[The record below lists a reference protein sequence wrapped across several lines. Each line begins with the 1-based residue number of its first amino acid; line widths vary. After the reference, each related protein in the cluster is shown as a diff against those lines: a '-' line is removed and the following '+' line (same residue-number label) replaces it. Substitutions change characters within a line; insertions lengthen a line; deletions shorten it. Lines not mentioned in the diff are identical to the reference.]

1 VHPLIAHLF
10 FGKGMAGM
18 DIRSKSEVNVRELN
32 ATHPDATVACALN
45 RLERALSA
53 GDVDAAVAEFGEQC
67 FWRDLL
73 AFTWNIRTM
82 EGPAQIR
89 DMLKARLVETRST
102 GWRIQEGES
111 VSEVDGIVESWIS
124 FETPVASCYGYARFK
139 DGKIWTLLTAM
150 DELKGFQEPLGSLR
164 PRGVT
169 SGLEMGRKT
178 WKESREEEQR
188 TLGLDRQPY
197 VVIVGGGQG
206 GIALG
211 ARLRQLDVP
220 AIILERNDRAGDS
233 WRNRYKTLCL
243 QDPVW
248 YDHLPYI
255 EFPGNWPVYSP
266 KDKLGDW
273 LEMYTRVMELNYW
286 GASAAKSARY
296 DEQKQEWT
304 VVVNRDDK
312 EVNLHPKHVVLATG
326 MSGKPH
332 TPDFPGKE
340 RFKGDQHHSAHHPGP
355 DKYVGKK
362 AVVIGSN
369 NSSHDICQALVE
381 AGCDVTMVQR
391 SSTLIAKQSSLMEFG
406 LKKLY
411 SEDALAAGITT
422 AKADATFA
430 SVPFALLADF
440 QRPVNQSIRAH
451 DKDFYE
457 KLAKV
462 GFMTD
467 WGEDDDTGVFMKY
480 LTRGAGYY
488 IDVGASGLVIDG
500 IIKLKSRVEIAEIR
514 EHSVL
519 LSDGS
524 ELPADLIVYA
534 TGYKS
539 MESWAAEIIG
549 EDVASKIGRV
559 WGIGA
564 GINRDPPPWE
574 GELRN
579 MWKPTRQEGLWFHGG
594 NLAQSRYYSKILAL
608 QLKARMEGVPTPVY

>member
-1 VHPLIAHLF
+1 
-10 FGKGMAGM
+10 MAS
-18 DIRSKSEVNVRELN
+18 RSTAEPEASELYACQRHNM
-32 ATHPDATVACALN
+32 VADLLV
-45 RLERALSA
+45 RLENALERRDINAVLSEF
-53 GDVDAAVAEFGEQC
+53 VDDC
-67 FWRDLL
+67 YWRDLL
-73 AFTWNIRTM
+73 AFTCNIKTM
-82 EGPAQIR
+82 EGQGQIH
-89 DMLKARLVETRST
+89 DMLTARIEFVTPRNWCIPDGEVVTEA
-102 GWRIQEGES
+102 EG
-111 VSEVDGIVESWIS
+111 VVESWIA
-124 FETPVASCYGYARFK
+124 FDLPHATCYGRARFK
-139 DGKIWTLLTAM
+139 NGKLWTLLTAVN
-150 DELKGFQEPLGSLR
+150 DLQDYKEPVGSTR
-164 PRGVT
+164 PRGV
-169 SGLEMGRKT
+169 SFGLEMGRKT
-178 WKESREEEQR
+178 WKERRSEEQAK
-188 TLGLDRQPY
+188 LGFEKQPY

-211 ARLRQLDVP
+211 ARLRQLNVP
-220 AIILERNDRAGDS
+220 TIILERNARAGDS

-255 EFPGNWPVYSP
+255 EFPKNWPVYSP

-286 GASAAKSARY
+286 NLATAKNARY
-296 DEQKQEWT
+296 DAQTGQWEI
-304 VVVNRDDK
+304 VVSRDVE
-312 EVNLHPKHVVLATG
+312 EVILRPKHLVLATG

-332 TPDFPGKE
+332 IPVFPGNE

-355 DKYVGKK
+355 DKYAGKT

-369 NSSHDICQALVE
+369 NSAHDICQALIE
-381 AGCDVTMVQR
+381 AGSDVTMVQR

-422 AKADATFA
+422 EKADAIFA
-430 SVPFALLADF
+430 SMPLALLADF
-440 QRPVNQSIRAH
+440 QRSVNEAIREH
-451 DKDFYE
+451 DNEFYE
-457 KLAKV
+457 NLKKV
-462 GFMTD
+462 GFLTD

-488 IDVGASGLVIDG
+488 IDVGASDLVIQG
-500 IIKLKSRVEIAEIR
+500 LIKLKSSVEVREIR
-514 EHSVL
+514 ERSL
-519 LSDGS
+519 LFSDGS

-534 TGYKS
+534 TGYQS
-539 MESWAAEIIG
+539 MESWAAELMG
-549 EDVASKIGRV
+549 QELADKIGRV

-608 QLKARMEGVPTPVY
+608 QLKARMEGIATNVYW